1 MHRVLGVLKSFVQ
14 KWIHHGSE
22 QLPGAWICT
31 EKKTLCFSSTKWPTL
46 KTKHKSTAVE
56 HLRFGVFEIFPHVF
70 TNQRVWIKKQIL
82 PEATR
87 WDFTKFDKQVCLF
100 SMIKKKLIMV
110 QSANFHP
117 KIVGSKFPWIFWPA
131 RKVGYHNFI
140 CLADRLQSSFF
151 FGYPDHWRPWV
162 SLICSQHGLVVH
174 APSLSRGRKKRSRKR
189 FFRRPMT
196 KKKRF
201 SRDQC
206 YILSGISKNLRK
218 CWRWKLKSKKSL
230 RKNCRSLLILGCE

>member
-100 SMIKKKLIMV
+100 SMIKKELMMV

-140 CLADRLQSSFF
+140 CLADRLQSFVIFF
-151 FGYPDHWRPWV
+151 
-162 SLICSQHGLVVH
+162 
-174 APSLSRGRKKRSRKR
+174 
-189 FFRRPMT
+189 
-196 KKKRF
+196 
-201 SRDQC
+201 
-206 YILSGISKNLRK
+206 SGTRITEGHEFL
-218 CWRWKLKSKKSL
+218 W
-230 RKNCRSLLILGCE
+230 